1 VRVLALLL
9 LTAALLFSASFKLY
23 LKDGTYQI
31 VREYQVEGDR
41 IRYYS
46 TERSQWE
53 EIPVALCDLNKT
65 ESIRKHAQEAVQKE
79 TKLADEEEALERAQR
94 KEIERI
100 PMNPGA
106 YFVEGGHVKN
116 LQYADTDF
124 VKNKKRSILQKITP
138 IPIVS
143 GKERVELKGEHAAFL
158 VHQDLPEFYLRLEQE
173 DRFGI
178 LQLTPKD
185 GKRIVEHIDIAP
197 ITNENFENAK
207 KIAVFQRELTS
218 GLYKVWPEKP
228 LAPGEYALVEYV
240 GADSDL
246 RIWDFGY
253 QPQSK

>member
-1 VRVLALLL
+1 MRVLALLL
-9 LTAALLFSASFKLY
+9 LAATILFAESFKLY

-31 VREYQVEGDR
+31 VREYKVEGDR

-46 TERSQWE
+46 AERSQWE
-53 EIPVALCDLNKT
+53 EIPVALCDLTKT
-65 ESIRKHAQEAVQKE
+65 EAIRKQAQEALQKE

-94 KEIERI
+94 KEVERI
-100 PMNPGA
+100 PMNSGA
-106 YFVEGGHVKN
+106 YFVQDGQVKN

-124 VKNKKRSILQKITP
+124 VKSKKRSILQKITP
-138 IPIVS
+138 IPVVS
-143 GKERVELKGEHAAFL
+143 GKERVELKGEHATFI

-178 LQLTPKD
+178 LELTPKD
-185 GKRIVEHIDIAP
+185 GKRIVENIDIAP

-207 KIAVFQRELTS
+207 KIAVFQRELAS

-228 LAPGEYALVEYV
+228 LTPGEYALVEYV

-253 QPQSK
+253 QPRGK

>member
-23 LKDGTYQI
+23 LKDGTYQV
-31 VREYQVEGDR
+31 VREYKVEGDR

-46 TERSQWE
+46 SERSQWE
-53 EIPVALCDLNKT
+53 EIPVALCDLKKT
-65 ESIRKHAQEAVQKE
+65 EATRKQAQEELQNE
-79 TKLADEEEALERAQR
+79 TKLADEEEAIERAQR

-106 YFVEGGHVKN
+106 YFVQDGQVKN
-116 LQYADTDF
+116 LEYADTNF
-124 VKNKKRSILQKITP
+124 VKSKKRSILQKITP
-138 IPIVS
+138 IPVVS
-143 GKERVELKGEHAAFL
+143 GKERVELNGEHAAFI

-178 LQLTPKD
+178 LQLTSKD

-207 KIAVFQRELTS
+207 KVPVFQRELAS

-240 GADSDL
+240 GTDSDL
-246 RIWDFGY
+246 RIWDFAY
-253 QPQSK
+253 QPQGK

>member
-1 VRVLALLL
+1 VRVLVLLL
-9 LTAALLFSASFKLY
+9 LTATLLFSASFKLY

-31 VREYQVEGDR
+31 VREYKVEGDR

-46 TERSQWE
+46 SERSQWE

-65 ESIRKHAQEAVQKE
+65 EATRKQAQEELQKQ
-79 TKLADEEEALERAQR
+79 TKLADEEEAIERAQR

-106 YFVEGGHVKN
+106 YFVQGGQVKN
-116 LQYADTDF
+116 LEYADTNF
-124 VKNKKRSILQKITP
+124 VKSKKRSILQKITP
-138 IPIVS
+138 IPVVS
-143 GKERVELKGEHAAFL
+143 GKERVELNGEHAAFI

-178 LQLTPKD
+178 LQLTSKD

-197 ITNENFENAK
+197 ITNENFENANK
-207 KIAVFQRELTS
+207 VPVFQRELAS

-228 LAPGEYALVEYV
+228 LVPGEYALVEYV
-240 GADSDL
+240 GTEADL
-246 RIWDFGY
+246 RIWDFAY
-253 QPQSK
+253 RPQGK